1 MVLSNTSTSTA
12 IVPLT
17 WYLVPGTAV
26 VPVTWYR
33 ATQGAREGLDGSSE
47 GEYVGLWNEIRR
59 VAKGCSQ
66 GGQTFS
72 AKRGESRVVHAE
84 FA

>member
-47 GEYVGLWNEIRR
+47 EGYVGLWNEIRR
-59 VAKGCSQ
+59 VPKGCSE
-66 GGQTFS
+66 G
-72 AKRGESRVVHAE
+72 SRVVHAE
-84 FA
+84 LA